1 MGYTTGSCA
10 AAAAKAATIML
21 FRQKKLNSIELM
33 TPKGI
38 LLKLDVLDININ
50 NDFVCCAIKKDS
62 GDDPDVTN
70 GMLVYAKVSFNNSD
84 DIFIDGGE
92 GVGRV
97 TKAGLEQSI
106 GSAAI
111 NRVPREMI
119 YNEVKE
125 ICDGYEYEKGI
136 DVLISVPGG
145 EEIAK
150 KTFNPKLGIE
160 GGISILGTSGI
171 IEPMSEVAL
180 VDSIKVEMKQ
190 LAHNGLEYLVVT
202 PGNYGSR
209 FIEENI
215 NIDIENSLKC
225 SNYVGETIDYAVEL
239 GLKGILFISHIGKFI
254 KVAGGV
260 MNTHSKWAD
269 TRMEIIAANAAVAGV
284 GNQVLTKIMGCTTTD
299 EAIDL
304 LIKDNNLDNTM
315 KLIGEKI
322 DYYLKN
328 RCFNELEIG
337 AIVFSN
343 RHGILVK
350 TKDVEKILNKVI
362 ID

>member
-1 MGYTTGSCA
+1 
-10 AAAAKAATIML
+10 
-21 FRQKKLNSIELM
+21 
-33 TPKGI
+33 
-38 LLKLDVLDININ
+38 
-50 NDFVCCAIKKDS
+50 
-62 GDDPDVTN
+62 
-70 GMLVYAKVSFNNSD
+70 
-84 DIFIDGGE
+84 
-92 GVGRV
+92 
-97 TKAGLEQSI
+97 
-106 GSAAI
+106 
-111 NRVPREMI
+111 MI

-125 ICDGYEYEKGI
+125 ICEGYEYEKGI